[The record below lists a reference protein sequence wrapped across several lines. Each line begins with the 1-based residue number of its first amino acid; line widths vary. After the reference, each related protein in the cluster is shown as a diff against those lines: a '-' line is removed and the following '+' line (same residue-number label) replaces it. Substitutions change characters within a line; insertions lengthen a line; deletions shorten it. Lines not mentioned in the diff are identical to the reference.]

1 MQQNFHMFFVKCGL
15 SNSLAIA
22 LCNLIYFYCEY
33 HFRGI
38 IEKMQGSHF
47 EI

>member
-1 MQQNFHMFFVKCGL
+1 MIDNYAMK
-15 SNSLAIA
+15 AKWT
-22 LCNLIYFYCEY
+22 FYCEY